1 MSNPS
6 RIDIE
11 SPGINVAIIKKD
23 PDGWK
28 FLMLRRADKEI
39 YPGLWGFLTGGRE
52 GGETVPQLAVREMAE
67 ETGLTPE
74 KLWATEYV
82 FQFYEPTVDKIWL
95 LPVVVAVVAPGSRVK
110 LSPENS
116 DFRWLDGSA
125 AIDLVIWQNLKE
137 VLRNINRE
145 LAGYPAGN
153 WIEITP

>member
-23 PDGWK
+23 SDGWK
-28 FLMLRRADKEI
+28 FLMLRRADKET
-39 YPGLWGFLTGGRE
+39 YPGFWGFLTGGRE
-52 GGETVPQLAVREMAE
+52 GDETVPQLAVREMAE

-82 FQFYEPTVDKIWL
+82 LQFYEPTVDKIWL
-95 LPVVVAVVAPGSRVK
+95 LPVVVAMVASGSRVR

-125 AIDLVIWQNLKE
+125 AIELVIWQNLKE
-137 VLRNINRE
+137 VLGNIDRE

-153 WIEITP
+153 WVEITP